1 MQNWFNCKVKYQKVD
16 EHGKQVRVSES
27 YLVEAINFTEA
38 ETRTFEFME
47 QYAGGDIVVSGINKA
62 NFSEILNFEDGQYWY
77 KAKVSWDDYDENSG
91 KLTKVNQYFLVAAN
105 NVKQCYDRIEENL
118 SGMQVEFDIPAIAL
132 SPVLDV
138 FPLFDG
144 SEQEQPIP
152 KNLTPLSTFEK
163 VEEEWSTDS
172 EDETNTQEENDN

>member
-1 MQNWFNCKVKYQKVD
+1 MQNWFNCKVKYQKID

-38 ETRTFEFME
+38 ETRTFEIMT

-62 NFSEILNFEDGQYWY
+62 NFSEIINYEQGQYWF
-77 KAKVSWDDYDENSG
+77 KAKVSLDDYDESSG

-105 NVKQCYDRIEENL
+105 SVKQCFERIEENL

-132 SPVLDV
+132 SPILDV
-138 FPLFDG
+138 FPLFDNA
-144 SEQEQPIP
+144 EQEQEIP
-152 KNLTPLSTFEK
+152 QNLKPLASFEK
-163 VEEEWSTDS
+163 VEEEEWT
-172 EDETNTQEENDN
+172 ENEEETNPEEEVEN